1 MLNAVLLAV
10 VFSGFA
16 TPPKVAQVAAESPA
30 PAAATPEAAESPEA
44 TAATAPAADAA
55 TAAEAPKPVDDKKVR
70 TDKEALLRAQAAGYK
85 LVTKDGKEV
94 LCKKEMVTG
103 SRLATRTRCLT
114 LAQIEEER
122 NATKDM
128 LLDMSR
134 RTLNI
139 PEE

>member
-1 MLNAVLLAV
+1 MTPNAALVAAAFAVFTGIPALAQQPAEQNTMP
-10 VFSGFA
+10 SDDA
-16 TPPKVAQVAAESPA
+16 VAQADSTAPPAVDATADAAKA
-30 PAAATPEAAESPEA
+30 KAAATDIKK
-44 TAATAPAADAA
+44 AD
-55 TAAEAPKPVDDKKVR
+55 PD
-70 TDKEALLRAQAAGYK
+70 ALLRAQAAGYK

-94 LCKKEMVTG
+94 FCKKEMVTG

-114 LAQIEEER
+114 LAQIEAER

-134 RTLNI
+134 KSVNI